1 MATFNRVVLMGNLTR
16 DPQLRDAGSTGHKVC
31 DMAIAVGEKRKDSTG
46 AVREILIDVSAAFD
60 HSFSL
65 MRDKIGELCAQYLHK
80 GSPVLVEGKLQM
92 DSWEKDGQKRTKLK
106 VRAMTVKFLS
116 PGPSGQ
122 QASGQQAASVQS
134 PAQPAAPAAPV
145 DQLASDPDD
154 IPF

>member
-46 AVREILIDVSAAFD
+46 AVREIPCFVDFEAW
-60 HSFSL
+60 
-65 MRDKIGELCAQYLHK
+65 DKIGELCAQYLHK

-116 PGPSGQ
+116 AGPSGQ

>member
-16 DPQLRDAGSTGHKVC
+16 DPQLRDAGTSGHKVC
-31 DMAIAVGEKRKDSTG
+31 EMGIAVGEKAKDASG
-46 AVREILIDVSAAFD
+46 NP
-60 HSFSL
+60 
-65 MRDKIGELCAQYLHK
+65 RDIPCFVDFEAWDRLGELCGQYLRK

-116 PGPSGQ
+116 AAPAGQ
-122 QASGQQAASVQS
+122 SQQV
-134 PAQPAAPAAPV
+134 PAAPAGPVAAAAVSAPAQPV
-145 DQLASDPDD
+145 PPANPLAADPDD

>member
-31 DMAIAVGEKRKDSTG
+31 DMGIAVGEKRKDATG
-46 AVREILIDVSAAFD
+46 AVREIPCFVDFEAWD
-60 HSFSL
+60 
-65 MRDKIGELCAQYLHK
+65 RIGELCAQYLRK

-116 PGPSGQ
+116 AGQPGQ
-122 QASGQQAASVQS
+122 QAPVQQQS
-134 PAQPAAPAAPV
+134 APAPRPVQPAAPAAPV
-145 DQLASDPDD
+145 DPLASDSDD
-154 IPF
+154 LPF